1 MKKNILS
8 LLLLGI
14 FSCTVSAKKD
24 VVLNKI
30 QNKIDTCFVLSF
42 KNPKAY
48 DDLEKDL
55 TAGYKTAK
63 SENMKS
69 YYLYWLSYMTYYKA
83 VSAFKEADL
92 EKSQKFAEQAMG
104 YLEKMKKKD
113 SEYYSLMAYEQVFYF
128 QFIKRQDMFIFM
140 EKLKKNLKLSMD
152 MGATNPRA
160 YFVNGYYDYYTPKEY
175 GGKKKTEKLLLK
187 AIKMKNSDAPFSPT
201 WGIVDSYSILIQYYI
216 ENGNKAKAKAMYQQ
230 AIKRFP
236 TSRDILRLKNKL

>member
-113 SEYYSLMAYEQVFYF
+113 SEYY
-128 QFIKRQDMFIFM
+128 MFIFM
-140 EKLKKNLKLSMD
+140 EKLNKNLKLSMD